1 MYLAVARAVERPH
14 RGLARAA
21 CGRRRVREH
30 HERRRL
36 VLRVQ
41 LGVEHARPRALDIAE
56 HLARKHRARV
66 VRRLA
71 LPLRGAGC
79 ACCWRPCSADAPSSI
94 TRGSIPKKYD
104 AANATTIV
112 PMPIVAPRP
121 PPNPPAPR
129 RSSTFVLSLSSSS
142 LIAGPPCSCRWSGTR
157 ARNRAIGCRDTIPGR
172 CNARARGVRCCRDR
186 RPAAPLAR
194 RNRPAGAPRVDAR
207 PARAILPGFRD
218 LSQNVEDRAIRRRT
232 SSAFAKWPATAPAA
246 RMPPAF
252 ILSADT
258 GARRRRLK

>member
-172 CNARARGVRCCRDR
+172 CNARARVCAAAGIAGLPLRSHDGIGRPVRRASMRGPPALFCRAFVTYRKMWRIERFGAGHRQPLQNGPLPR
-186 RPAAPLAR
+186 RPPGC
-194 RNRPAGAPRVDAR
+194 RPRSSFRLIPALAGAA
-207 PARAILPGFRD
+207 
-218 LSQNVEDRAIRRRT
+218 
-232 SSAFAKWPATAPAA
+232 
-246 RMPPAF
+246 
-252 ILSADT
+252 
-258 GARRRRLK
+258 